1 MSDFEFETAAKKLLG
16 NSAKMPKPR
25 VDPRT
30 AIAAANKTVEAFKK
44 SIDGLEKAILDIENG
59 YGAYKN
65 SLKQYSDIVDG
76 ADFGLDEKKPDDK
89 KKIEA
94 ARGIMEK
101 GLQARIDEAD
111 GFLDML
117 GKLDQVIT
125 NLHRLE
131 NSKC

>member
-1 MSDFEFETAAKKLLG
+1 MSDFEFETAAKKILG

-30 AIAAANKTVEAFKK
+30 AIAAANKTVDAFKK
-44 SIDGLEKAILDIENG
+44 NISDLEKAILDIENG

-76 ADFGLDEKKPDDK
+76 ADFGLDEDKPEDK

-94 ARGIMEK
+94 AREVMEK
-101 GLQARIDEAD
+101 GLQERIHKVD

-131 NSKC
+131 STKC